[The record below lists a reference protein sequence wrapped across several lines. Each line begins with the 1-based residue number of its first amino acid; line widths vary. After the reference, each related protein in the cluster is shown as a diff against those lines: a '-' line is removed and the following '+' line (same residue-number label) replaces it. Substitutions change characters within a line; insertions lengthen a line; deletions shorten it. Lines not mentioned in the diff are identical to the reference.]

1 MAGKR
6 LGVKLIN
13 QVYKNWRAMIARQ
26 MCVCEPAF
34 LNIVSYKMQDKD
46 KSLFPGSQM
55 KLKNLFMSCQNR
67 DMAMIG
73 KSFGMSAFKQ

>member
-13 QVYKNWRAMIARQ
+13 QEYKSWRAMIAQQ

-34 LNIVSYKMQDKD
+34 LNIVSYKCRIKI
-46 KSLFPGSQM
+46 
-55 KLKNLFMSCQNR
+55 NLCSR
-67 DMAMIG
+67 EV
-73 KSFGMSAFKQ
+73 K